1 MFGIGGVE
9 LVIIAIFGLLLFGPD
24 KLPEIIRTVS
34 GFVRDFK
41 RYSSMMQSTFKAE
54 MDAIEA
60 LAKDEPPKKTSA
72 EFNKKVAGS
81 TFTKPATPA
90 KTVTAAK
97 PAPAAAD
104 AQPTGEP
111 ASPEAPSSEKTA
123 AAEAPA
129 TQTASPESGSA
140 EASPAT
146 TGEEAQG

>member
-1 MFGIGGVE
+1 LCGIGGVE

-24 KLPEIIRTVS
+24 KLPEIIRTVN

-72 EFNKKVAGS
+72 EFNKKVAGG
-81 TFTKPATPA
+81 TFTKAATPA

-97 PAPAAAD
+97 SAAAPAEAAAQPRAEQIPPDAASAANAPAADSPGTGPSSAD
-104 AQPTGEP
+104 APPT
-111 ASPEAPSSEKTA
+111 TA
-123 AAEAPA
+123 
-129 TQTASPESGSA
+129 
-140 EASPAT
+140 
-146 TGEEAQG
+146 GEEAQG